1 MIPDSYFERFE
12 TPKYRAR
19 NPVQRALI
27 RRFVT
32 RVHALFLEAGPVESV
47 LEVGVGEGFLSGYL
61 SEKLPEKR
69 FTGVDVKEEDL
80 DRLRAKFPRI
90 ATHAASIY
98 DVGQVPGSYDLVICA
113 EVLEHVDDPD
123 RALSALVALRPK
135 HLLVTVPHEPWFL
148 LSNLLRGKNLTRL
161 GNDPEHVQLFTAG
174 RFSRLLRRHLTIER
188 STQSY
193 PWLLALGCPKGS
205 AARRLV

>member
-1 MIPDSYFERFE
+1 MIPDSYFDRFE

-32 RVHALFLEAGPVESV
+32 QVHALFLEAGPVESV

-69 FTGVDVKEEDL
+69 FTGVDVKQEDL

-98 DVGQVPGSYDLVICA
+98 DAGRVPGSYDLVICA
-113 EVLEHVDDPD
+113 EVLEHVGDPD

-135 HLLVTVPHEPWFL
+135 HLLITVPHEPWFL
-148 LSNLLRGKNLTRL
+148 LSNLLRGKNLTRF

-174 RFSRLLRRHLTIER
+174 RFERLLRRHLTIER

-193 PWLLALGCPKGS
+193 PWLLALGCPKG
-205 AARRLV
+205 